1 MRDKI
6 ILFVIAYLIII
17 NLLGFAIMGIDK
29 EKAKRK
35 AWRIPEKTFFLV
47 SFLGGSLGC
56 FLGMRVFRHK
66 TRHWY
71 FVIGISTIFILQVVG
86 SILLFVCFS

>member
-47 SFLGGSLGC
+47 SFLGGSLGS

-66 TRHWY
+66 TKHWY
-71 FVIGISTIFILQVVG
+71 FVIGIPTIFILQVVG

>member
-1 MRDKI
+1 
-6 ILFVIAYLIII
+6 
-17 NLLGFAIMGIDK
+17 MGIDK

-47 SFLGGSLGC
+47 SFLGGSLGS

-66 TRHWY
+66 TKHWY
-71 FVIGISTIFILQVVG
+71 FVIGIPTIFILQVVG